1 MKIDNF
7 IVLSVLLVSCMACRK
22 NSAPLD
28 IPQLVK
34 TTRVGTYG
42 DQNKITYPGRI
53 KAAED
58 ANLAFR
64 VAGPIRKIY
73 VHEGEYVKKGQLLA
87 ELDPRDYQIQFN
99 ATQAEYSQVTGEAD
113 RLIELYR
120 LGSISINE
128 YDKAVAAKK
137 RITAAYDANRNALE
151 DTRLKAPFHGYIQN
165 KYYGAPEIVSA
176 GTPVLSMIN
185 EDYFEVEVDIPAC
198 L

>member
-99 ATQAEYSQVTGEAD
+99 ATQAEYSQVTLS
-113 RLIELYR
+113 LIH
-120 LGSISINE
+120 I
-128 YDKAVAAKK
+128 
-137 RITAAYDANRNALE
+137 
-151 DTRLKAPFHGYIQN
+151 
-165 KYYGAPEIVSA
+165 
-176 GTPVLSMIN
+176 
-185 EDYFEVEVDIPAC
+185 
-198 L
+198 